1 MREVF
6 PLTGAERSTRD
17 IKRLEK
23 PSLPIPTFQAG
34 SALCSHSWMC
44 PPFPFPFPFSGMEM
58 FSIPIP
64 ICQAGSASYSHP
76 HSHSHPHPHSHSHS
90 HSLPPPNKIIPIKSF
105 EPRIF
110 SSCFFFSSQQEAW
123 SRSRVCSMQ
132 TKSSGSILTTSLS
145 QSSLSL
151 HGISQIFLP

>member
-76 HSHSHPHPHSHSHS
+76 HSHSPSHPHPHSHSHSHS

-110 SSCFFFSSQQEAW
+110 SSCFFFPPN
-123 SRSRVCSMQ
+123 R
-132 TKSSGSILTTSLS
+132 K
-145 QSSLSL
+145 
-151 HGISQIFLP
+151 HGADPECVPCKPRAVGAS